1 MQQRQKAHGSR
12 SPSASSIHDV
22 MYLCFLFSPNEA
34 RVHEGHPEVQQDG
47 APEQRYEERWLQHG
61 TALRFLLQIW
71 KIIPVKENAV
81 VPAQPERSQNGLTP
95 HPSSRHATRS
105 EPPKLPDPP
114 QGHPAPRWG
123 RAGRGAAP
131 PPHRHSRDRTGPAP
145 LPAWRYEGS
154 ASPVRCRKSPS
165 VKPPLRAVWA
175 VLTHSP
181 PAPMAPRARKEQRWK
196 AGCGPPASALPSAR
210 PRAAPSV
217 PSVSAQARAT
227 SLHTA
232 LPYAAPQPH
241 FPGYCGPAVKR
252 SCQTRGQGC

>member
-1 MQQRQKAHGSR
+1 M
-12 SPSASSIHDV
+12 
-22 MYLCFLFSPNEA
+22 
-34 RVHEGHPEVQQDG
+34 
-47 APEQRYEERWLQHG
+47 
-61 TALRFLLQIW
+61 
-71 KIIPVKENAV
+71 

-95 HPSSRHATRS
+95 HPSSRHATRA

-114 QGHPAPRWG
+114 RATPHPAE
-123 RAGRGAAP
+123 AGQAVVQRRRPAGTARTGP
-131 PPHRHSRDRTGPAP
+131 DRTGPAP

-217 PSVSAQARAT
+217 PAVSARARAA

-241 FPGYCGPAVKR
+241 FPGTAALR
-252 SCQTRGQGC
+252 